1 MQTARRYLASEIY
14 RATTAVLLV
23 LLGLFTFFSLIDEL
37 DKVNDN
43 FSLLSLLYLESLQ
56 IPTRLYDLLPI
67 GLLIG
72 ATMALAGLAQRNEL
86 VILRVSGVSSAKLL
100 LMLWV
105 ICIPIMGGAL
115 VLSEFAAPAA
125 EIKTSE
131 LSLKFLGKAKGGR
144 MSSGYWFREPD
155 PEGNARVINIGTLSD
170 NGNVQDI
177 RIITYDKTNGQ
188 FLHFSHAQ
196 NGFFQDNTLTLND
209 VAQTQSTVNIEEAL
223 ADPNDPVNA
232 VAKIVSLPSLTLQT
246 TLTPDRLL
254 AGELQPEK
262 MSVISLLDYISYLDD
277 NNLQTNRQFVAL
289 WRKGSYP
296 FTLLVMMTIAA
307 PISFVQTRSSGVG
320 AKVFI
325 GILLGVAFFMFNQL
339 SLNLG
344 MLNNLPAW
352 ITALAPNLLGLAVAL
367 MALYFM
373 EAKRTTKNHTTET
386 DKKKSKQQG

>member
-1 MQTARRYLASEIY
+1 MLTARRYLASEIY

-43 FSLLSLLYLESLQ
+43 FSLLSLLYLEALQ

-72 ATMALAGLAQRNEL
+72 ATMALASLAQRNEL
-86 VILRVSGVSSAKLL
+86 VILRVSGVSSARLL

-115 VLSEFAAPAA
+115 VLSEFFAPAA
-125 EIKTSE
+125 EVKTSE
-131 LSLKFLGKAKGGR
+131 LSLKLLGKAKGGR

-155 PEGNARVINIGTLSD
+155 LQGNARVINIGAMSD
-170 NGNVQDI
+170 NGNVQNI
-177 RIITYDKTNGQ
+177 RITTYDKTSGQ

-196 NGFFQDNTLTLND
+196 TGFFQDNILTLNE

-223 ADPNDPVNA
+223 ANPNDPVNA
-232 VAKIVSLPSLTLQT
+232 VAKIVSIPSLTLET

-262 MSVISLLDYISYLDD
+262 MSVVSLLDYITYLDD
-277 NNLQTNRQFVAL
+277 NHLQTNRQFVAL

-296 FTLLVMMTIAA
+296 FTLLVMMTSAA
-307 PISFVQTRSSGVG
+307 AICRNWSTIS
-320 AKVFI
+320 
-325 GILLGVAFFMFNQL
+325 L
-339 SLNLG
+339 
-344 MLNNLPAW
+344 
-352 ITALAPNLLGLAVAL
+352 
-367 MALYFM
+367 
-373 EAKRTTKNHTTET
+373 
-386 DKKKSKQQG
+386 

>member
-1 MQTARRYLASEIY
+1 MHTARRYLASEIY

-37 DKVNDN
+37 DKINDN
-43 FSLLSLLYLESLQ
+43 FSLLSLLYLEALQ

-72 ATMALAGLAQRNEL
+72 ATMALASLAQRNEL

-100 LMLWV
+100 LMLWI

-115 VLSEFAAPAA
+115 VLSEFLAPAA
-125 EIKTSE
+125 EVKTSE
-131 LSLKFLGKAKGGR
+131 LSLKLLGKAKGGR

-155 PEGNARVINIGTLSD
+155 PQGNARVINIGAMQD

-177 RIITYDKTNGQ
+177 RIITYDKTSGQ
-188 FLHFSHAQ
+188 FLHFSQAPK
-196 NGFFQDNTLTLND
+196 GFFKDNLLTLND
-209 VAQTQSTVNIEEAL
+209 VSQTQSTVKAEEAL
-223 ADPNDPVNA
+223 ANPNDPVKA
-232 VAKIVSLPSLTLQT
+232 VAKIVFIPSLTLET

-262 MSVISLLDYISYLDD
+262 MSVVSLLDYITYLDE
-277 NNLQTNRQFVAL
+277 NNLQTSRQFVAL

-307 PISFVQTRSSGVG
+307 PISFIQTRSGGVG
-320 AKVFI
+320 AKVFM
-325 GILLGVAFFMFNQL
+325 GILLGVGFFMFNQL

-352 ITALAPNLLGLAVAL
+352 TTALAPNILGLAIAL

-373 EAKRTTKNHTTET
+373 EAKRTTKNHTSGTG
-386 DKKKSKQQG
+386 KKKTK

>member
-1 MQTARRYLASEIY
+1 MHTARRYLASEIY
-14 RATTAVLLV
+14 RTTTAVLLV

-43 FSLLSLLYLESLQ
+43 FSLFSLLYLEALQ

-72 ATMALAGLAQRNEL
+72 ATMALASLAQRNEL
-86 VILRVSGVSSAKLL
+86 VILRVSGVSTAKLL
-100 LMLWV
+100 FMLWV

-115 VLSEFAAPAA
+115 LLSEFLAPAA
-125 EIKTSE
+125 EVKTSE
-131 LSLKFLGKAKGGR
+131 LSLKFLGKANGGR
-144 MSSGYWFREPD
+144 MNSGYWFREPD
-155 PEGNARVINIGTLSD
+155 LQGNARVINIGSMAD

-177 RIITYDKTNGQ
+177 RIMTYDKTSGQ
-188 FLHFSHAQ
+188 FLHFSHAE
-196 NGFFQDNTLTLND
+196 NGFFQDNILTLNN

-223 ADPNDPVNA
+223 ANPNNPVEA
-232 VAKIVSLPSLTLQT
+232 VAKIVSIPSLTLET

-262 MSVISLLDYISYLDD
+262 MSVVSLLDYITYLDE

-307 PISFVQTRSSGVG
+307 PISFIQTRSGGVS
-320 AKVFI
+320 AKVFM
-325 GILLGVAFFMFNQL
+325 GILLGVGFFMFNQL

-352 ITALAPNLLGLAVAL
+352 TTALAPNILGLAIAL
-367 MALYFM
+367 MALYLM
-373 EAKRTTKNHTTET
+373 EVKRTTKTHTTGT
-386 DKKKSKQQG
+386 NKKKTK

>member
-1 MQTARRYLASEIY
+1 MAALEKLPNFRRLD
-14 RATTAVLLV
+14 AVPY
-23 LLGLFTFFSLIDEL
+23 E
-37 DKVNDN
+37 
-43 FSLLSLLYLESLQ
+43 
-56 IPTRLYDLLPI
+56 RLP
-67 GLLIG
+67 
-72 ATMALAGLAQRNEL
+72 
-86 VILRVSGVSSAKLL
+86 S
-100 LMLWV
+100 
-105 ICIPIMGGAL
+105 
-115 VLSEFAAPAA
+115 FAARFDVAVMPYRLTEHTRTANP
-125 EIKTSE
+125 
-131 LSLKFLGKAKGGR
+131 LKLREYIATGKPVVSAPLPEALRFAKH
-144 MSSGYWFREPD
+144 
-155 PEGNARVINIGTLSD
+155 
-170 NGNVQDI
+170 I
-177 RIITYDKTNGQ
+177 RIAGD
-188 FLHFSHAQ
+188 A
-196 NGFFQDNTLTLND
+196 
-209 VAQTQSTVNIEEAL
+209 VAFTAAIEEAL

-307 PISFVQTRSSGVG
+307 PISFVQTRSGGVG